1 MPETV
6 TLSVNSLLNHDP
18 RRGGAIFS
26 GDDEAGQLIRVVA
39 PYSTISR
46 PPLRGETW
54 RVEGEYE
61 SHPRYGRQFK
71 ATRCQFVVPR
81 GRLLVRYLSRS
92 KSFPGI
98 GETTAAKLYD
108 EFGQGLE
115 DVLLDGNIERLSK
128 VVPRAAAGVL
138 IAGWR
143 ARQTEM
149 DLISFLDQHGFEPRL
164 ADKVIQCW
172 GDAAKATLEANPYLL
187 LAVAGW
193 SRVDSEAR
201 KIGVADDDRRRWVGA
216 VESALYSRLNA
227 GHTLTPHGTAIR
239 LVNGLLG
246 QGTGAAAIAVALEEG
261 AIVGSNVA
269 GYQPLGAHSLEQ
281 GIVARLRS
289 MMAGESP
296 EQGELFVAPTQ
307 ALVDELIS
315 RYEGLQGFK
324 ITDEQKAAVRMAANQ
339 QFGLVLGGAGV
350 GKTTVL
356 GGVIHVLEAINW
368 SVLQLAL
375 AGRAAKRMG
384 EATGR
389 PSMTLAKFLHGM
401 RSGRLEL
408 AARTLVVVDEASML
422 DLPTLYRVLLYLP
435 DGARLLLVGDPAQLP
450 PIGFGLTFHRLATSR
465 SVPRTQLTKVH
476 RQTASSGIPAVA
488 TAIRQHRVPTLGQFA
503 GAHAGVSAIQCPRGQ
518 IVAKLF
524 ELAQAW
530 GDDDWRIIGSVKSG
544 AAGVNDINTQ
554 FHQHFSVGKPRLE
567 GYCLAEGDPIVFLRN
582 DYERGL
588 MNGSLG
594 TIVQVAPDEDGL
606 VADFEGEQHVLTG
619 EDLANIELAYAI
631 TCHKAQGSQF
641 KRVVI
646 PIFRSRL
653 LDHALI
659 YTALTR
665 GVEQVVFVGD
675 IEALGSA
682 INAPP
687 RASGR
692 EVAFTV

>member
-6 TLSVNSLLNHDP
+6 ILSVTALLNHDP
-18 RRGGAIFS
+18 RKGGAIFS
-26 GDDEAGQLIRVVA
+26 GDDETGHRIRVVA

-46 PPLRGETW
+46 PPLCGETW
-54 RVEGEYE
+54 RAEGDYE
-61 SHPRYGRQFK
+61 SHPQYGRQFK
-71 ATRCQFVVPR
+71 ATRCQFVVPH

-98 GETTAAKLYD
+98 GEATAIKLYE
-108 EFGQGLE
+108 EFGERLDEVMLGG
-115 DVLLDGNIERLSK
+115 DVESLSK
-128 VVPRAAAGVL
+128 VVSRPAADVL

-143 ARQTEM
+143 ARKTEM
-149 DLISFLDQHGFEPRL
+149 DLISFLDRHGFEPRL
-164 ADKVIQCW
+164 ADKLIQCW
-172 GDAAKATLEANPYLL
+172 GEAAKVTLEANPYLL

-227 GHTLTPHGTAIR
+227 GHTLTPHGTAVR

-261 AIVGSNVA
+261 AIVGSNLV
-269 GYQPLGAHSLEQ
+269 GYQPLGAYSLEQ
-281 GIVARLRS
+281 GVVTRLRTI
-289 MMAGESP
+289 MAGESP
-296 EQGELFVAPTQ
+296 KQSELFLAPAQ
-307 ALVDELIS
+307 AVVTELIC
-315 RYEGLQGFK
+315 RYEDEQGFK
-324 ITDEQKAAVRMAANQ
+324 ITDEQKAAICMAASQ
-339 QFGLVLGGAGV
+339 QFGLILGGAGV

-356 GGVIHVLEAINW
+356 GGVIHVLEAFHW

-389 PSMTLAKFLHGM
+389 PSMTIAKFLHGM
-401 RSGRLEL
+401 RSGRVEL
-408 AARTLVVVDEASML
+408 AARTLVVVDESSML
-422 DLPTLYRVLLYLP
+422 DLPTLYRVLSYLP

-465 SVPRTQLTKVH
+465 SVPSTQLTKVH
-476 RQTASSGIPAVA
+476 RQAASTGIPVVA
-488 TAIRQHRVPTLGQFA
+488 TAIRQHQAPALGHFA
-503 GAHAGVSAIQCPRGQ
+503 GAHAGVSAIQCPREQ

-524 ELAQAW
+524 EVTQTW
-530 GDDDWRIIGSVKSG
+530 GDDDWRVIGSIKNG
-544 AAGVNDINTQ
+544 AAGVHHINTF
-554 FHQHFSVGKPRLE
+554 FHQHFSAGKPRLE

-594 TIVQVAPDEDGL
+594 TIVQIAPYGGVL

-619 EDLANIELAYAI
+619 EDLVNIELAYAI

-646 PIFRSRL
+646 PVVRSRL

-665 GVEQVVFVGD
+665 AVEQVVFVGD
-675 IEALGSA
+675 VEALHLA
-682 INAPP
+682 IKKPP
-687 RASGR
+687 RASFR
-692 EVAFTV
+692 EVAFAI